1 MPGGGA
7 RAIRESGSAPS
18 ELSVSIV
25 FLVNLL
31 FAVVAVWLTP
41 FPRPVPDPS
50 AGIWTG
56 FLLGL
61 FGCTLSLG
69 LLQFFV
75 NRQREVG
82 SFTDWNIPVSKVT
95 LAKIVT
101 SVGWIAGVVNC
112 FVLAHNLAS
121 AVA

>member
-1 MPGGGA
+1 M
-7 RAIRESGSAPS
+7 
-18 ELSVSIV
+18 SVLLV
-25 FLVNLL
+25 FLLNVGL
-31 FAVVAVWLTP
+31 AVVAVWLTP
-41 FPRPVPDPS
+41 LPRPVPDPS

-75 NRQREVG
+75 NRQREAG

-95 LAKIVT
+95 LAKVVT
-101 SVGWIAGVVNC
+101 SVGWTAGVVNC
-112 FVLAHNLAS
+112 FVIAHNLAS